1 QTQPVNRRNPRVRN
15 RKRAGSCR
23 ADSDRGS
30 APHPAGASPLR
41 PGKNQN
47 KTFLRRKN
55 KKIPAPSR
63 WSGRSTVGQKKNE
76 EKLARDALG
85 AVKQFH
91 VLGSASL
98 AGFEV
103 IIGGRF
109 EVITEDTTPETIYSI
124 PLTN

>member
-1 QTQPVNRRNPRVRN
+1 M
-15 RKRAGSCR
+15 
-23 ADSDRGS
+23 
-30 APHPAGASPLR
+30 
-41 PGKNQN
+41 
-47 KTFLRRKN
+47 
-55 KKIPAPSR
+55 
-63 WSGRSTVGQKKNE
+63 GQKKNE

-103 IIGGRF
+103 IIDGRF

>member
-1 QTQPVNRRNPRVRN
+1 MHTTPSNQQDGWSGWPLN
-15 RKRAGSCR
+15 AGL
-23 ADSDRGS
+23 
-30 APHPAGASPLR
+30 GAI
-41 PGKNQN
+41 
-47 KTFLRRKN
+47 LRRKN

-63 WSGRSTVGQKKNE
+63 WSGRSRVGQKKNE

-103 IIGGRF
+103 IIEAARS
-109 EVITEDTTPETIYSI
+109 VSI
-124 PLTN
+124 GWQVFLPLFFGL